1 MDYNV
6 GAVPENIL
14 TDALNATM
22 STFNGNA
29 QLLQNDMGNAK
40 ITYRDEDN
48 NVQYAKLPDGAIPIG
63 AKTFGRIMY
72 IVSVTKDGIGEI
84 GSFPSPDNDSPKN
97 KLVNKYQP
105 LHDGK
110 IDKNGDETGY
120 PLRTE
125 YFRFD

>member
-6 GAVPENIL
+6 GTVPDNIL

-22 STFNGNA
+22 STFNGNE

-72 IVSVTKDGIGEI
+72 IVSVTKDGIERLDL
-84 GSFPSPDNDSPKN
+84 SH
-97 KLVNKYQP
+97 P
-105 LHDGK
+105 LIMTACLMAGVLQK
-110 IDKNGDETGY
+110 
-120 PLRTE
+120 
-125 YFRFD
+125 

>member
-1 MDYNV
+1 
-6 GAVPENIL
+6 
-14 TDALNATM
+14 M
-22 STFNGNA
+22 STFNGNE

-40 ITYRDEDN
+40 ITYRDEDD

-84 GSFPSPDNDSPKN
+84 GSFPSPDYDRRAPKN

-105 LHDGK
+105 LHVGK
-110 IDKNGDETGY
+110 INNSEDETGY
-120 PLRTE
+120 PLRTA
-125 YFRFD
+125 YFRFDL